1 MTISKMEKRNKV
13 DDGINKK
20 LSCDEKMWKR

>member
-1 MTISKMEKRNKV
+1 MEKRNKV